1 MIVVRGKGG
10 ERRVPIEEF
19 YVSYGE
25 DPAKETTLNPG
36 ELITAVEI
44 PAIPFAKKSKYLK
57 VRDRAS
63 YEFALASAAV
73 ILNVEGGTIREARV
87 GLGGIAAKPWRSHEA
102 EAALAGKPANDAT
115 FTAAADAAL
124 QGAKPQKHNAF
135 KPELARRTLVRTLQ
149 MVAQMA

>member
-1 MIVVRGKGG
+1 VRGKGG

-87 GLGGIAAKPWRSHEA
+87 GLGGIAVKPW
-102 EAALAGKPANDAT
+102 KPANDAT
-115 FTAAADAAL
+115 FAAAADAAL

-149 MVAQMA
+149 MIAQMA